1 MFKCDTCFRIRKVL
15 SNNRPQHLPKP
26 AVAAVV
32 FMYALSRTHH
42 PLLYYFI
49 RERMRIIGVIY
60 VYLGSLNEKTLIYG
74 IERATLKID
83 RVLSDIKTTKYKMSI
98 AWIYQPY
105 RT

>member
-1 MFKCDTCFRIRKVL
+1 MQSHCSRGAADNT
-15 SNNRPQHLPKP
+15 KP

-49 RERMRIIGVIY
+49 RERIRIIGVIY

-83 RVLSDIKTTKYKMSI
+83 RVLSDIKTTKYLLFIKIFLSFI
-98 AWIYQPY
+98 
-105 RT
+105 T